1 MTDTT
6 DYGILAAEL
15 RAVAARLFAH
25 RGGYELYAF
34 DAAHILADEHG
45 ITDAIGLDDNETV
58 RTVLRSCAYF
68 FTDDEDDE
76 DTPATSAADA
86 PDLPTMVVA
95 LHARMTDMENT
106 LAVLLNRT
114 AQVHGS
120 TAFLAALAPRVADEN
135 AVTAALDT
143 ARVFSMEEH
152 ERLLDALGALDDGEA

>member
-1 MTDTT
+1 MTSTT
-6 DYGILAAEL
+6 DYGVLAAEL
-15 RAVAARLFAH
+15 RAVAARLFANE
-25 RGGYELYAF
+25 GGYELYAF

-58 RTVLRSCAYF
+58 RTILRSCSYF

-76 DTPATSAADA
+76 GDAAPASDA

-95 LHARMTDMENT
+95 LHARMTAVENT
-106 LAVLLNRT
+106 LGVLLNRT
-114 AQVHGS
+114 GSVHAA

-143 ARVFSMEEH
+143 ARVSSMEEH

>member
-45 ITDAIGLDDNETV
+45 ITDAIGLDDNPV
-58 RTVLRSCAYF
+58 VASVLRDCAYF
-68 FTDDEDDE
+68 FTDDEDEAGGDSA
-76 DTPATSAADA
+76 PAADA

-106 LAVLLNRT
+106 LGVLLNRT

-120 TAFLAALAPRVADEN
+120 TAFLAALAPRLVDEDN
-135 AVTAALDT
+135 VTAALDT
-143 ARVFSMEEH
+143 ARVSSIEEH
-152 ERLLDALGALDDGEA
+152 ERLRDALAAHDGEA